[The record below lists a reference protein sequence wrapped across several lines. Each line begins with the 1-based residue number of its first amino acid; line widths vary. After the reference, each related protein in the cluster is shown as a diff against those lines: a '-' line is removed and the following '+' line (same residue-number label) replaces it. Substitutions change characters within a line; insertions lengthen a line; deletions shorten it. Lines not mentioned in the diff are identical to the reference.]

1 LEVQVIRFKVLL
13 GCGLTAAVLLAA
25 ACGGEDRPDVDVIE
39 DGGNGS
45 GSGSVSASGAPSGP
59 STGAAGYTPV
69 SNVDIY
75 FDQALDLRDLRG
87 VMQPA
92 TQGQPV
98 DWAAARAIYEQGK
111 NAKRGDGTPRP
122 LKTLATDANVLAL
135 FPNAEMVYGN
145 ASFLDTHVTDALN
158 GTGAAQGQSD
168 NARRQMV
175 DKGVQAILY
184 GKALQELAAAKTR
197 VEQGNLDNN
206 TGAPHALDEAWG
218 LIAGRPDE
226 SGNLAYGLLA
236 TATGRE
242 DNFNLKGKLRD
253 PLVTSF
259 NEALK
264 AAQAGNATAFN
275 AEYDKIRGRLNTIF
289 YLGALRYAKQL
300 EGDSGAADRMVH
312 AAEGGSFYLAIRS
325 QVAAASAGAAQ
336 TVQSAYTRSPNES
349 FPASATA
356 QVYAALNEAPVLQAL
371 AIPADLVIRSA
382 P

>member
-1 LEVQVIRFKVLL
+1 
-13 GCGLTAAVLLAA
+13 
-25 ACGGEDRPDVDVIE
+25 
-39 DGGNGS
+39 
-45 GSGSVSASGAPSGP
+45 
-59 STGAAGYTPV
+59 
-69 SNVDIY
+69 
-75 FDQALDLRDLRG
+75 
-87 VMQPA
+87 
-92 TQGQPV
+92 
-98 DWAAARAIYEQGK
+98 
-111 NAKRGDGTPRP
+111 
-122 LKTLATDANVLAL
+122 
-135 FPNAEMVYGN
+135 
-145 ASFLDTHVTDALN
+145 
-158 GTGAAQGQSD
+158 
-168 NARRQMV
+168 
-175 DKGVQAILY
+175 VQAILY

-206 TGAPHALDEAWG
+206 SGAPHALDEAWG

-242 DNFNLKGKLRD
+242 ENFNLKGKLRE
-253 PLVTSF
+253 PLVASF

-264 AAQAGNATAFN
+264 AAQAGNAAAFN

-289 YLGALRYAKQL
+289 YLGALRYTKQL

-325 QVAAASAGAAQ
+325 QVAAASTGAAQ
-336 TVQSAYTRSPNES
+336 TVQSAYTRNPNES

-371 AIPADLVIRSA
+371 AIPADLVVRSA